1 MELVHQALLPHDLGQ
16 TERISDVHLHG
27 RLVRRCPPAD
37 QGESQDQE
45 DGRGNISNVHAESA
59 RKSRTGQEDTPV
71 GVMPI
76 FWA

>member
-1 MELVHQALLPHDLGQ
+1 
-16 TERISDVHLHG
+16 
-27 RLVRRCPPAD
+27 VRRCPPAD